1 MLIKFFKNGQG
12 GGAGPVNYLIE
23 HEVVAYD
30 NNRNVL
36 RDSYRNALMFE
47 REPLPE
53 VLRGDPDL
61 MRYLIDACEHQWSYR
76 AGVLSF
82 TGEDAPTPQQQRS
95 VMDSFENLAFAG
107 LEPDQRSILW
117 VRHSHEDRIELHF
130 VTPRME
136 LMTGRSL
143 NIAPPGY
150 QKAYDS
156 LRDVLNKEHGWNDPQ
171 APERARE
178 VKGLV
183 ENVRRGES
191 REQIHDWILSK
202 IEMGSI
208 QDRTEMKEA
217 LSKAGFEIPRSG
229 KNYITVLDPESNE
242 RWRLK
247 GEVFYENWTR
257 QNTVERAIEQADR
270 EPSRSGSRLDAI
282 NIEELRD
289 RLHDLTE
296 RRATYNRKR
305 YPVAVERVQAN
316 EQEGPSDLL
325 ESNNS
330 KHDRSFNQFDG
341 ELVFDRHDDHECK
354 KYEPE
359 AIGFD
364 DQSNSQ
370 WAGSELGQESHK
382 VDRLSYWNRIRKMF
396 AALGKGIID
405 DETKAFNDSTRT
417 RIADI
422 RRKIDRSIRA
432 IGNSV
437 QRIGGEIE
445 NEVGDAPDL
454 NRKVSLIR
462 ARVADIVNGRFDRVS
477 GQLGRGQQHLERAS
491 QKPGSDRA
499 GVECTGDK
507 SVSDQGRKLR
517 SWSGPDY

>member
-12 GGAGPVNYLIE
+12 GGAGSVEYLIE

-30 NNRNVL
+30 DNRNVL
-36 RDSYRNALMFE
+36 RDGNGNALMFE

-53 VLRGDPDL
+53 VLRGDPDQ

-82 TGEDAPTPQQQRS
+82 TGEDAPTPPQQRS
-95 VMDSFENLAFAG
+95 VMDSFEDLAFAG

-150 QKAYDS
+150 QKTYDS
-156 LRDVLNKEHGWNDPQ
+156 LRDVLNKDHGWNDPQ

-178 VKGLV
+178 VKSLI
-183 ENVRRGES
+183 ESVRRGEG
-191 REQIHDWILSK
+191 REQIHDWILNK

-208 QDRTEMKEA
+208 QDRTEMKDA

-247 GEVFYENWTR
+247 GEVFHENWTR

-305 YPVAVERVQAN
+305 YPVALERVPTN
-316 EQEGPSDLL
+316 EQEGLPDLL

-330 KHDRSFNQFDG
+330 KLDRASNQFDSK
-341 ELVFDRHDDHECK
+341 LVFDRHDDHQCK
-354 KYEPE
+354 KHEPE
-359 AIGFD
+359 PIRVD

-370 WAGSELGQESHK
+370 WVGSELGQESHK

-422 RRKIDRSIRA
+422 RRKIDRSISA

-437 QRIGGEIE
+437 QGIGRKIASEDEGT
-445 NEVGDAPDL
+445 PDINL
-454 NRKVSLIR
+454 KIAVIS
-462 ARVADIVNGRFDRVS
+462 DRVTRLF
-477 GQLGRGQQHLERAS
+477 GGGINRNHLQIEPEISER
-491 QKPGSDRA
+491 
-499 GVECTGDK
+499 T
-507 SVSDQGRKLR
+507 GRKPERNTASTGRNKQDELVER
-517 SWSGPDY
+517 NRQRDSTTDLDY